1 MTRVAK
7 WEPVQSGDSPK
18 SSSSDA
24 WRSSSSAAP
33 PLPGGQLLPVRGPG
47 HRASRPSS
55 RQGPWRRCTWTTP
68 STGQKPSARQG
79 PWRRCTWTTPS
90 TGQKPSARQGPRVP
104 HLGRDRLNQ
113 TKQSCHNCDSCCP
126 AESGRRTHTPIALHA
141 HKYSSYIGPDQH
153 MQPWFTRLPSYAPST
168 SSSPISIS
176 SLLLH
181 SCLVSRSIISCVP

>member
-55 RQGPWRRCTWTTP
+55 
-68 STGQKPSARQG
+68 RQG